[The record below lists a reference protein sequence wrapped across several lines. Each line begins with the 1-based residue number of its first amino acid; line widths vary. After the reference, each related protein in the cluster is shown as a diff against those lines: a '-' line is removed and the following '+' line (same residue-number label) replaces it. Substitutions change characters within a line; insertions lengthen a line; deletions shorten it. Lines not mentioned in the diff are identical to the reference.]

1 MNKRFGEKDKAIRT
15 KSRNYAKDGL
25 LHFYVYYWC
34 MTQWNFCHL
43 IASVERELRVR
54 QSRFQIFD

>member
-1 MNKRFGEKDKAIRT
+1 MEKRLSEKGKAIRT

-25 LHFYVYYWC
+25 LHFYVYYV
-34 MTQWNFCHL
+34 TQWNFCHL
-43 IASVERELRVR
+43 VASVGRELRVR